1 MRQNT
6 RIAPLLQGAMSEADA
21 VLGFVVSQVMQ
32 NAGSYHNIR
41 ISETRIMPKSLGVAN
56 YERSLA
62 SVGPFG
68 GSDTSRIDV
77 ESKVIDVWKPP

>member
-32 NAGSYHNIR
+32 NAESYHNIR
-41 ISETRIMPKSLGVAN
+41 ISETRIMPKSLGVN